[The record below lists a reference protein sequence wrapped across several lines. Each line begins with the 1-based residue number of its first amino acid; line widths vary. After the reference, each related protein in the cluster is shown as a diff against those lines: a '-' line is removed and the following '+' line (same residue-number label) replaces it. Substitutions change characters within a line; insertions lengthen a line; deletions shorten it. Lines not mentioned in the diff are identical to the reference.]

1 MSDLLLK
8 QIASIGCRGPVIA
21 PGSADYDR
29 ARQVWNGVADR
40 RPAAVLRA
48 ADVDD
53 VRKAIDV
60 AANCNALL
68 AIRGGGHS
76 LPGLSTCDGGLLLDL
91 SQLNFARLDISAGT
105 VEAGGGAL
113 LSRSG
118 WSDGSKRVRRSR
130 GCRFSHGRCR
140 SHPWRWHG
148 PRQPRLGLTIDSLLG
163 VEIAT
168 ADGSVNWIDAAID
181 PELFWGIRGGG
192 GNFGVI
198 TRFRFRLHQLGPVA
212 VGHWTYPIADA
223 QRAITGLGDL
233 ARQRPREFAVAF
245 TLTRGGLSVTAVW
258 VGDSGQ
264 ADQMLSP
271 FGDLAGVGEGEMGAM
286 PFLHLQSRNDAHFA
300 WSRRYYAKGGFWSDI
315 TGDVVDAML
324 QQIASAPTM
333 DCEFYITQ
341 LGGAVADL
349 RDEDTAYSGRQ
360 AGYYWIA
367 EPVWDDPADDER
379 CIEWGRSAAGRLADR
394 SIAANYVNE
403 QSDTDIASGAY
414 GAIKYDRLRRL
425 KTRLDPSNLF
435 PLNQNILPFAAT
447 PK

>member
-8 QIASIGCRGPVIA
+8 QLASIGCRGPVIT

-29 ARQVWNGVADR
+29 ARQVWNGVSDR

-60 AANCNALL
+60 AANCNAVL

-91 SQLNFARLDISAGT
+91 SQLNSARLDISAGT

-113 LSRSG
+113 LRDLDAATVPSGFVVPAGVVSHTGVAGLTLGGGMGRVSRAY
-118 WSDGSKRVRRSR
+118 
-130 GCRFSHGRCR
+130 
-140 SHPWRWHG
+140 
-148 PRQPRLGLTIDSLLG
+148 GLTIDSLIG
-163 VEIAT
+163 VEIVT

-212 VGHWTYPIADA
+212 VGHWTYPMADA

-233 ARQRPREFAVAF
+233 ARQRPREFSVAF
-245 TLTRGGLSVTAVW
+245 TLARGGLIVTAVW
-258 VGDSGQ
+258 VGDSRR

-271 FGDLAGVGEGEMGAM
+271 FGELAGVGEGEMGAM

-315 TGDVVDAML
+315 SGHVVDAML
-324 QQIASAPTM
+324 EQIASAPTM

-341 LGGAVADL
+341 LGGAVADV
-349 RDEDTAYSGRQ
+349 REGDTAYSGRQ

-379 CIEWGRSAAGRLADR
+379 CIEWGRFAAGRLADR

-403 QSDTDIASGAY
+403 QSDTAIASGAY
-414 GAIKYDRLRRL
+414 GAIKYDRLRHL
-425 KTRLDPSNLF
+425 KTRLDSSNLF
-435 PLNQNILPFAAT
+435 RLNQNILPFAAT
-447 PK
+447 PE